1 MDSYSTRSLESASG
15 VDLVIALYDGIIRFM
30 RRAIDAVDA
39 GDPRA
44 RRAAVKRAMEI
55 VIHLQATLRRDVG
68 GKPAE
73 SLEQFYVSIFALM
86 LQGSQ
91 ANSRGKFE
99 QVIACVRNV
108 RGAWRQVANN
118 SEVNPIPEPLSGL
131 PPRHMQPEFENA
143 NSNMSFAAGSRWSA

>member
-30 RRAIDAVDA
+30 RRAIDAVETGDA
-39 GDPRA
+39 IA

-73 SLEQFYVSIFALM
+73 CLEQFYVSIFALM

-91 ANSRGKFE
+91 ANAKEKFE
-99 QVIACVRNV
+99 QVIACVWNV
-108 RGAWRQVANN
+108 RDAWRQVANVAAR
-118 SEVNPIPEPLSGL
+118 EVALRNHWDLSPGTSGAVTISGS
-131 PPRHMQPEFENA
+131 QDAEFA
-143 NSNMSFAAGSRWSA
+143 TGWTV

>member
-39 GDPRA
+39 GDPSA

-91 ANSRGKFE
+91 ANAKEKFE
-99 QVIACVRNV
+99 QVIACVWNV
-108 RGAWRQVANN
+108 RDAWRQVASNLAVREAGLGDHWN
-118 SEVNPIPEPLSGL
+118 LSPGTSARAATASAS
-131 PPRHMQPEFENA
+131 PDAEFA
-143 NSNMSFAAGSRWSA
+143 TGWTV